1 MHVKGPGFN
10 PRHLQGRLAFLKQ
23 KGSIAIGT
31 VQKPWVWLPAWSE
44 EHNGFFQ
51 VVVVPIWMG
60 LYQNVYN
67 KLQGQQSGAVEACWA
82 HNPEVRRS
90 KLRSARNIF
99 FYGFAKIACWVHSG
113 FKKASPWTGLTGL
126 RGAMVARLTPDQ
138 KAACSNHVGV
148 NCLEHFSL
156 PPLLRTQ
163 NWKRFAPGEA
173 RTHGLQIMRLTR
185 CLLRYRGW

>member
-1 MHVKGPGFN
+1 MKGPGFN

-99 FYGFAKIACWVHSG
+99 FTVLQKLLVGF
-113 FKKASPWTGLTGL
+113 T
-126 RGAMVARLTPDQ
+126 
-138 KAACSNHVGV
+138 VG
-148 NCLEHFSL
+148 S
-156 PPLLRTQ
+156 
-163 NWKRFAPGEA
+163 KRHL
-173 RTHGLQIMRLTR
+173 HGQ
-185 CLLRYRGW
+185 G